1 MTNLAYDLGL
11 KSVGQDVAIWAKAQI
26 LEPEAIAIGDSVII
40 DDFVMLMG
48 GAGTTIGSFIHIAS
62 FTAIMGGGELV
73 MEDFSGLSGGVR
85 IYTGNEDYLGS
96 CLTNPAV
103 PAPWR
108 VPQRS
113 SIHIGKHAIVGA
125 NAVILPGVTL
135 GEGCVVGAC
144 SLVTR
149 DCEPWTIYAGSP
161 AKPIKERPRHR
172 MLELETDLR
181 ATLYDGDGNYIPAA
195 ARP

>member
-1 MTNLAYDLGL
+1 VSNLAYDLGL

-26 LEPEAIAIGDSVII
+26 LEPEAITVGDSVII

-48 GAGTTIGSFIHIAS
+48 GGGTTIGSFIHIAS
-62 FTAIMGGGELV
+62 FTAVMGGGELV

-85 IYTGNEDYLGS
+85 IYTGNEDYLGG

-108 VPQRS
+108 MPQRS

-135 GEGCVVGAC
+135 GEGSVVGAC

-161 AKPIKERPRHR
+161 AKPIKERPRQR
-172 MLELETDLR
+172 MLELEADLR
-181 ATLYDGDGNYIPAA
+181 ATLYDGHGNYIPTA